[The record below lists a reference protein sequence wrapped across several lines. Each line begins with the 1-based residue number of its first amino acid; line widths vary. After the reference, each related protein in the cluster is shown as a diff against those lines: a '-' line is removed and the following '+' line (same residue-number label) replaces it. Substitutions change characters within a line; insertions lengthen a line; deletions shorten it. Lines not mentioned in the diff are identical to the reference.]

1 MPKSRWPTADGLTQR
16 ITQEQG
22 VLPIF
27 IVFEGVDGSGKSTQ
41 LHLLH
46 KYLTDK
52 KIATYTTREP
62 GGTPV
67 GEKIRELLLDPAFSE
82 MQERTEALLYV
93 AARAQLVAQVIR
105 PRLEQ
110 GDVVL
115 CDRYVDSTVAYQG
128 YGRGMDVD
136 FLVNIN
142 KLGTGG
148 LRPQLTILLD
158 ISPEEGLARSRQE
171 RPADRLEKES
181 LAFYQRVRQGY
192 LDLTKENSDYLV
204 LDARLPVEE
213 LHRIICDTVGGMVGA

>member
-1 MPKSRWPTADGLTQR
+1 M
-16 ITQEQG
+16 
-22 VLPIF
+22 
-27 IVFEGVDGSGKSTQ
+27 
-41 LHLLH
+41 
-46 KYLTDK
+46 
-52 KIATYTTREP
+52 
-62 GGTPV
+62 

-82 MQERTEALLYV
+82 MQERTEALLYT

-115 CDRYVDSTVAYQG
+115 CDRYIDSTLAYQG
-128 YGRGMDVD
+128 YGRGMDID

-158 ISPEEGLARSRQE
+158 LPPEEGLARSRKE

-192 LDLTKENSDYLV
+192 LDLTKKSHPDYLV
-204 LDARLPVEE
+204 LDARLPLEE